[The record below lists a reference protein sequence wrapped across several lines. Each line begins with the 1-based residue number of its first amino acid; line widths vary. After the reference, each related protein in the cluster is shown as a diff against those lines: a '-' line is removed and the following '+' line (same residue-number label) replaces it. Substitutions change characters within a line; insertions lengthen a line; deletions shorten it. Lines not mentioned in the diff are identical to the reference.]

1 MTAPRPQHALGGL
14 LAALVVASLLAT
26 GSASADATSKGCAAK
41 PSQGAHPRLSALR
54 YFDDYIEDV
63 ATAPDICS
71 ANLITNDNESVT
83 IAMHIHDRSAFAAGE
98 VYSVVLDT
106 DSNDATGGGIETGP
120 LAGAE
125 FVIDVAS
132 DSASLR
138 RWSGTAFD
146 PATPQQEILTTWIE
160 GLGPAV
166 LFSPADIG
174 NAQTFE
180 FTLMTSNGSDTD
192 LAPDAGGWSYSLTP
206 LALTAGRLTVTP
218 ARAGKPLVAL
228 MKVMRSDFEIE
239 LEEGR
244 ITCAAT
250 VGGKRLAGKGSF
262 TARYV
267 GCAWKVPKTMRGK
280 LLRGSVA
287 VAYGGAT
294 AKRAFSVR
302 VR

>member
-1 MTAPRPQHALGGL
+1 MTALRPWQALGSL
-14 LAALVVASLLAT
+14 LAALVAASLLAT

-41 PSQGAHPRLSALR
+41 PSQSAHPRISALR
-54 YFDDYIEDV
+54 LFDDFIEDV
-63 ATAPDICS
+63 ATAPDICA
-71 ANLITNDNESVT
+71 ANLITNDNESIM
-83 IAMHIHDRSAFAAGE
+83 IAMHIHDRPDFAVGE

-106 DSNDATGGGIETGP
+106 DSNDATGGGVDTGP

-125 FVIDVAS
+125 FVIDLAN

-138 RWSGTAFD
+138 RWNGTAFE
-146 PATPQQEILTTWIE
+146 PATPQPEMFTDWIPAI
-160 GLGPAV
+160 GPFV
-166 LFSPADIG
+166 IFSPADIG

-180 FTLMTSNGSDTD
+180 FTLMTSNGADAD
-192 LAPDAGGWSYSLTP
+192 LAPDAGGWPYTVTP
-206 LALTAGRLTVTP
+206 LVLTADRLNVGP
-218 ARAGKPLVAL
+218 ARAGRPLVAV
-228 MKVMRSDFEIE
+228 MRVMRSDFEVE
-239 LEEGR
+239 LDEGR

-262 TARYV
+262 VADHV

-294 AKRAFSVR
+294 AKRTFSVR
-302 VR
+302 VK